1 MRSKSCKKSSKL
13 MPNYTENHFLH
24 STVKQL
30 RAYIF
35 NFDLEIFSYT
45 KKMNPCYQS
54 KCQLAKEIRFS
65 YVLPSQCHSP
75 GPCILVMG
83 YYLAAM
89 ELV

>member
-1 MRSKSCKKSSKL
+1 

-45 KKMNPCYQS
+45 QKKWTHVIS
-54 KCQLAKEIRFS
+54 
-65 YVLPSQCHSP
+65 PS
-75 GPCILVMG
+75 
-83 YYLAAM
+83 AN
-89 ELV
+89 